1 MRSSVHRPA
10 LASAAFHAAAAPHR
24 HALRPQVSG
33 GEAIGLETLCV
44 RVGAQEY
51 ALPMGQV
58 EGLLHHQEGM
68 SVLAGSAELGRAP
81 MLLLD
86 LAELL
91 GRAGAQPDGANAQPR
106 AVVVLARGE
115 RRLGLVVD
123 RVDGTLTLSAAQL
136 RPAPVTDDFS
146 GQHLL
151 ATALVNGRCLQ
162 LLSADTWFAL
172 ADSPYVVQ
180 A

>member
-1 MRSSVHRPA
+1 MRSSIHRPV
-10 LASAAFHAAAAPHR
+10 LASAAFHATAVSHR

-33 GEAIGLETLCV
+33 NEAIGFEILCV

-91 GRAGAQPDGANAQPR
+91 GRAGAQPNGAAAQPR

-123 RVDGTLTLSAAQL
+123 RVEGALSLCSAQL
-136 RPAPVTDDFS
+136 RPAPAADDFA
-146 GQHLL
+146 GRHLL